1 MQLQQPS
8 LLSQPAAHFLNTFPG
23 GPCLQQLRYPI
34 VAAFLCGAILLAL
47 APASALGQ
55 LPVYSCQPN
64 AAGDGWVCVS
74 SQAETGNTANRTNQY
89 NSGNAVLPSV
99 PQAGAGSIQPQPPEI
114 EANVP
119 AAEPELDAPAQ
130 EPVTPD
136 PQSDQSAIRPAPEP
150 TPPSGSATGTT
161 SSEPAP
167 GQTAA
172 TAFITEIVAPNS
184 DYLLDWMPREAMTPA
199 QQESLAANCCGG
211 FFDPSLELF
220 AGLADPSE
228 SETVFKATTGLSQ
241 ISQNLITIDG
251 DVIVQQGARTI
262 ENNETT
268 SINRG
273 QNTVLMDGD
282 VVFREPGLMLRGSSA
297 FIDSD
302 DQVNRIESAQYVLH
316 DFGAHGDAQS
326 VVYSSETGQVT
337 IDNGA
342 FSRCEPENEF
352 WTLSA
357 ESILL
362 DQEAGR
368 GYAKAAS
375 IRIRDV
381 PVFYYPFTLPFPL
394 GDGRVSG
401 LLPPSIGTTRTGGV
415 DIELPYY
422 LNLAPHYDA
431 TIAPRLLGDRGVML
445 GAEFRYLASWSMN
458 TLNLSGLSR
467 DDQFDPATKDI
478 RTSDSPPRENRW
490 FVGFEHQGALGQH
503 FSTYI
508 DYNAVSDDDYFY
520 DFGGAGL
527 NVTSQNH
534 LNRQGV
540 INFNS
545 SLLQAG
551 LNVQRVQIIDP
562 FLDAENIYK
571 PYDRLPQFF
580 FNTGAALPLGL
591 RFGLR
596 GEVAAFDRDLDETL
610 LNPALIDNGVLVSGE
625 RINLAPRLS
634 WSLETP
640 GWFVRANATYQH
652 SSYELENQAVATL
665 SDPEV
670 NIPIFSFDSGLVFE
684 RSMSNGSTQTLEPR
698 VFYLKSE
705 FEDQSMLPL
714 FDTSELNFSFS
725 QLFREDRFAGGDR
738 TSNAE
743 QVAVALTSRFL
754 DVRGKERLRVGLGQ
768 IQYFEDRLVSLS
780 NPLQNWIPRY
790 SPLADQS
797 AYIGEVALSVGEF
810 WRFNTDFQWNEDR
823 QELDEGS
830 LALRYQRDSNH
841 LFNLAF
847 RYRSLTDSP
856 FFILPPGIDP
866 RIKQSD
872 VSGIW
877 PLSPNWKLLGR
888 INYDHSNSRNLESFA
903 GVEWSNCCATIRLV
917 GREWVDENQLFLP
930 NSEPNRGF
938 FVQFTLNGLGNL
950 AGGGLSNL
958 LQDGI
963 WGFRDADYEQN

>member
-1 MQLQQPS
+1 MRCS
-8 LLSQPAAHFLNTFPG
+8 
-23 GPCLQQLRYPI
+23 I
-34 VAAFLCGAILLAL
+34 VAAFLYGTVLLAL

-55 LPVYSCQPN
+55 LPIYTCQPN
-64 AAGDGWVCVS
+64 AAGDGWVCAS
-74 SQAETGNTANRTNQY
+74 SQPETGNTANQANQY
-89 NSGNAVLPSV
+89 NSDNAVLPNV
-99 PQAGAGSIQPQPPEI
+99 RQAAPASAQPLSPETEGA
-114 EANVP
+114 AP
-119 AAEPELDAPAQ
+119 AAERGTDASAH

-136 PQSDQSAIRPAPEP
+136 PLSGQSAVRPAPDP
-150 TPPSGSATGTT
+150 TPPAGSDTATS

-167 GQTAA
+167 GQTIA
-172 TAFITEIVAPNS
+172 TAFITEIVAPDS
-184 DYLLDWMPREAMTPA
+184 DYPLDWVPREAMTPA
-199 QQESLAANCCGG
+199 QQDALAANCCGG
-211 FFDPSLELF
+211 FVDPSLELF

-228 SETVFKATTGLSQ
+228 SETVFKATAGLSQ
-241 ISQNLITIDG
+241 LSQDLITIDG
-251 DVIVQQGARTI
+251 DIIVQQGARTI
-262 ENNETT
+262 KNNETT
-268 SINRG
+268 TINRD
-273 QNTVLMDGD
+273 QNTILMDGD
-282 VVFREPGLMLRGSSA
+282 VVFREPGVMLRGSSA
-297 FIDSD
+297 YIDSD
-302 DQVNRIESAQYVLH
+302 DQLNRVESAQYVLH

-326 VVYSSETGQVT
+326 VVYSSESGEVT
-337 IDNGA
+337 IENGA

-381 PVFYYPFTLPFPL
+381 PIFYYPFTLPFPL
-394 GDGRVSG
+394 GDERASG
-401 LLPPSIGTTRTGGV
+401 LLPPTIGSTRTGGV
-415 DIELPYY
+415 DIEQPYY
-422 LNLAPHYDA
+422 LNLAPNYDA
-431 TIAPRLLGDRGVML
+431 TIAPRLMSDRGVL
-445 GAEFRYLASWSMN
+445 LNTEFRYLASWSMN
-458 TLNLSGLSR
+458 TLNLSGLSG
-467 DDQFDPATKDI
+467 DEQFDPNTKDI

-490 FVGFEHQGALGQH
+490 FIDFEHRGALGRH
-503 FSTYI
+503 FSTSI
-508 DYNAVSDDDYFY
+508 DFSAVSDDDYFY

-527 NVTSQNH
+527 NVTSQNF
-534 LNRQGV
+534 LSRQGV

-551 LNVQRVQIIDP
+551 LRVRRLQIIDP
-562 FLDAENIYK
+562 FRNADTIYK

-591 RFGLR
+591 RFDLR
-596 GEVAAFDRDLDETL
+596 GEVAAFDRDLDDAS
-610 LNPALIDNGVLVSGE
+610 LNPKLIDNGVLVSGE
-625 RINLAPRLS
+625 RINLTPRLG
-634 WSLETP
+634 WSVEAP
-640 GWFVRANATYQH
+640 GWFVRANATYQY
-652 SSYELENQAVATL
+652 SSYELQNQAVATL
-665 SDPEV
+665 SDPEI

-684 RSMSNGSTQTLEPR
+684 RSMKGGGTQTLEPR
-698 VFYLKSE
+698 VFYLNSE
-705 FEDQSMLPL
+705 YEDQSRLPL

-738 TSNAE
+738 TSNAD

-754 DVRGKERLRVGLGQ
+754 DSRGKERLRVGLGQ

-780 NPLQNWIPRY
+780 NPLQNWISRY

-797 AYIGEVALSVGEF
+797 AYVGEF
-810 WRFNTDFQWNEDR
+810 ALSLGDLWRLNTDFQWNEDR

-830 LALRYQRDSNH
+830 LALRYQRDSDH

-872 VSGIW
+872 ISGIW
-877 PLSPNWKLLGR
+877 PLTSSWKLMGR
-888 INYDHSNSRNLESFA
+888 INYDHSNARNLESFV

-917 GREWVDENQLFLP
+917 GREWVDENQLFRP
-930 NSEPNRGF
+930 NSEPNRGI

-950 AGGGLSNL
+950 TGGGLSNL

-963 WGFRDADYEQN
+963 WGFRDADYEEN

>member
-1 MQLQQPS
+1 MQSQQPS
-8 LLSQPAAHFLNTFPG
+8 LLSQPAAHSFNTFSG
-23 GPCLQQLRYPI
+23 GSRLQQLRYLT
-34 VAAFLCGAILLAL
+34 VAALLWGALSLML
-47 APASALGQ
+47 APSPALGQ

-74 SQAETGNTANRTNQY
+74 SQPEARNTANQTNQY
-89 NSGNAVLPSV
+89 NSENAVLPSV
-99 PQAGAGSIQPQPPEI
+99 PQPTPDPLQPQSPEA
-114 EANVP
+114 EAQGVD
-119 AAEPELDAPAQ
+119 PETDAPAQ
-130 EPVTPD
+130 EAITGD
-136 PQSDQSAIRPAPEP
+136 PQAGQAANRLVPAPAATATAE
-150 TPPSGSATGTT
+150 TDSSSGNTAS
-161 SSEPAP
+161 

-172 TAFITEIVAPNS
+172 TPLITEIVAPNS
-184 DYLLDWMPREAMTPA
+184 DYPLDWMPREAMTPA
-199 QQESLAANCCGG
+199 QQAALAANCCGG
-211 FFDPSLELF
+211 FVDPSLELF
-220 AGLADPSE
+220 AGRAAPSE
-228 SETVFKATTGLSQ
+228 SETMFKATAGLSQ
-241 ISQNLITIDG
+241 LSRDLMTIDG

-262 ENNETT
+262 ENNQTT

-273 QNTVLMDGD
+273 ENTVLMDGD

-302 DQVNRIESAQYVLH
+302 DQINRVESAQYVLH

-326 VVYSSETGQVT
+326 VVYNSETGQVT
-337 IDNGA
+337 IENGA

-394 GDGRVSG
+394 GDQRTSG
-401 LLPPSIGTTRTGGV
+401 LLPPSIGSTRTGGV

-431 TIAPRLLGDRGVML
+431 TIAPRLLGDRGIML

-458 TLNLSGLSR
+458 TLNLSGLSG
-467 DDQFDPATKDI
+467 DEQFDPATKDI
-478 RTSDSPPRENRW
+478 RTSDSPPQENRW
-490 FVGFEHQGALGQH
+490 FVGFEHQGALGPY
-503 FSTYI
+503 FSTFI
-508 DYNAVSDDDYFY
+508 DYNRVSDDDYFY

-534 LNRQGV
+534 LNQQGV

-562 FLDAENIYK
+562 FLNAENIYK
-571 PYDRLPQFF
+571 PYDRLPQLF
-580 FNTGAALPLGL
+580 FNTGAALPLGFRL
-591 RFGLR
+591 DLR
-596 GEVAAFDRDLDETL
+596 GEVAAFDRDLDDAL
-610 LNPALIDNGVLVSGE
+610 LNPTLIDNGVLVSGE

-634 WSLETP
+634 WSVETP

-670 NIPIFSFDSGLVFE
+670 SIPIFSFDSGLVFE
-684 RSMSNGSTQTLEPR
+684 RSLGNGSTQTLEPR

-705 FEDQSMLPL
+705 FEDQSKLPL

-738 TSNAE
+738 TSNAD

-754 DVRGKERLRVGLGQ
+754 DARGKERLRVGLGQ

-797 AYIGEVALSVGEF
+797 AYIGEIALNLGEF

-830 LALRYQRDSNH
+830 LALRYQRDNNH

-872 VSGIW
+872 ISGIW
-877 PLSPNWKLLGR
+877 PLTPNWKLLGR